1 MAHYDEEPTGNGNF
15 GNESTEK
22 SIKSC
27 YAVVYE
33 LENRKWVVSGEGG
46 WSEVHLCEDSLD
58 NSHRILAWTV
68 KSQQVLMNCNV
79 TAECA
84 YKEKSKNFHSFSDEN
99 GNRYGLGFHKSESGL
114 KQATQFLKS
123 VKSVIS
129 ACTAA
134 MNAVPPPSMPPAPP
148 VASSHHSAHK
158 YQSGHGH
165 GHQQAQYGQSVQP
178 GPPPNPYQQQQPV
191 AKSGS
196 MSQSKSPTAPSMYKN
211 DSNSHSATHY
221 SSPKSN
227 HQYDSQS
234 RKGSQYQYHQPPQQK
249 QPPPQPQQQKQSH
262 YKRPPH
268 GNSMQ
273 VNSVSP
279 RDSSPSPQHSASL
292 GNAAHAKLNGADTH
306 SFQPTVP
313 HYHLSK
319 QSQLSVPTVPLGP
332 LGNLKILPPKQQKHF
347 SGDKKIKNPT
357 AVEHKMRVLHDK
369 ETGLYTG
376 LPQEWLEHLNKQFGV
391 NPKDLKGVKLEEYEA
406 KIPNVLVALR
416 SKLEEANAYQQVGIF
431 RLAPNASDNK
441 AVKEKIDKGVLDVA
455 EEQKVDVNVYANLI
469 KVWFRDLPDPL
480 LNCVN
485 PDLIEHVASADEA
498 GKVVQQMPEPSKSI
512 FLWLCDMCVDV
523 AQYEQ
528 KNKMGAGNMAIVVG
542 PNLFNLDKI
551 ENPMKAMTFSG
562 KVVEFFKHAII
573 WRQKMWE

>member
-1 MAHYDEEPTGNGNF
+1 
-15 GNESTEK
+15 
-22 SIKSC
+22 
-27 YAVVYE
+27 
-33 LENRKWVVSGEGG
+33 
-46 WSEVHLCEDSLD
+46 
-58 NSHRILAWTV
+58 
-68 KSQQVLMNCNV
+68 
-79 TAECA
+79 
-84 YKEKSKNFHSFSDEN
+84 
-99 GNRYGLGFHKSESGL
+99 
-114 KQATQFLKS
+114 
-123 VKSVIS
+123 
-129 ACTAA
+129 
-134 MNAVPPPSMPPAPP
+134 MPPAPP
-148 VASSHHSAHK
+148 IASSHQSAHRH
-158 YQSGHGH
+158 QSGAAKQG
-165 GHQQAQYGQSVQP
+165 QFGQSAQSGQSG
-178 GPPPNPYQQQQPV
+178 GPPPNPYQQQPPV

-196 MSQSKSPTAPSMYKN
+196 MSMSKY
-211 DSNSHSATHY
+211 DSHSNHNANHY
-221 SSPKSN
+221 SSPKSTT
-227 HQYDSQS
+227 HSTSHYDSG
-234 RKGSQYQYHQPPQQK
+234 GSYSNQQHHH
-249 QPPPQPQQQKQSH
+249 QQQKQKQAPPRSPQQQ

-273 VNSVSP
+273 VHSASP
-279 RDSSPSPQHSASL
+279 RDLSRLPSPQHSASL

-391 NPKDLKGVKLEEYEA
+391 NPKDLKGVQLDEYEA
-406 KIPNVLVALR
+406 KIPHVLVTLR
-416 SKLEEANAYQQVGIF
+416 SKLEEANAYEQVGIF

-441 AVKEKIDKGVLDVA
+441 AVKEKIDKGVMNVA
-455 EEQKVDVNVYANLI
+455 EEEKVDVNVYANLI

-498 GKVVQQMPEPSKSI
+498 GKVVKQMPEPSKSI

-523 AQYEQ
+523 AQYEHT
-528 KNKMGAGNMAIVVG
+528 NKMGAGNMAIVVG

-562 KVVEFFKHAII
+562 KVVEFFKHAIV

>member
-1 MAHYDEEPTGNGNF
+1 MTHYDEEPTGDGNF

-33 LENRKWVVSGEGG
+33 LEQRKWVVSGEGG

-99 GNRYGLGFHKSESGL
+99 SSRYGLGFHKSDSGL
-114 KQATQFLKS
+114 KQASQFLKS
-123 VKSVIS
+123 VKSVITACS
-129 ACTAA
+129 A
-134 MNAVPPPSMPPAPP
+134 PPPSMPPAPIIQ
-148 VASSHHSAHK
+148 SA
-158 YQSGHGH
+158 YNSINSQSGSTTLNSHQSQPRRLSGH
-165 GHQQAQYGQSVQP
+165 S
-178 GPPPNPYQQQQPV
+178 GPPPNPIQKAQ
-191 AKSGS
+191 SNS
-196 MSQSKSPTAPSMYKN
+196 LSFSKSPSAPVMFSQAHGVQSTGFGDPYT
-211 DSNSHSATHY
+211 SNA
-221 SSPKSN
+221 N
-227 HQYDSQS
+227 ANAE
-234 RKGSQYQYHQPPQQK
+234 RKGSQFGYQQQIQQK
-249 QPPPQPQQQKQSH
+249 QQQQQHHQPQQQYHQNQNDQQQYQH
-262 YKRPPH
+262 QQY
-268 GNSMQ
+268 MQ
-273 VNSVSP
+273 PLKPS
-279 RDSSPSPQHSASL
+279 SSPQNSPQPHKS
-292 GNAAHAKLNGADTH
+292 GHAQLNGIRSADTM
-306 SFQPTVP
+306 PT
-313 HYHLSK
+313 YHLSK

-357 AVEHKMRVLHDK
+357 AVTHQMRVLHDP

-391 NPKDLKGVKLEEYEA
+391 APKDLPGVQLEEYEA
-406 KIPNVLVALR
+406 KIPQVLVTLR
-416 SKLEEANAYQQVGIF
+416 HKLEEAEAYQQVGIF

-441 AVKEKIDKGVLDVA
+441 AIKEKIDKGIMDVA
-455 EEQKVDVNVYANLI
+455 EEEKVDVNVYANLI
-469 KVWFRDLPDPL
+469 KVWFRDLPTPL
-480 LNCVN
+480 LNCIN
-485 PDLIEHVASADEA
+485 PDLIEHVASYQEA
-498 GKVVQQMPEPSKSI
+498 GKVVQKMPEPSKSI

-523 AQYEQ
+523 AQYE
-528 KNKMGAGNMAIVVG
+528 KTNKMGAGNMAIVVG
-542 PNLFNLDKI
+542 PNLFNAENI

-562 KVVEFFKHAII
+562 KVVDFFKHAIV